1 MKKSMRFAD
10 VLNVRLR
17 EDETVAELNSLME
30 VTTSPARFKSSNELY
45 SYMTEGA
52 LLNVG
57 KLASKSLS
65 IPCGDYMVWMTDAG
79 HTMLVPV
86 SSGMNISNDV
96 FENTHDQ
103 YDIFTNTLLQN
114 WNKLERTLT
123 ESRTLRE
130 AEEDE
135 EEDYKEED
143 EDAEEDEDEDED
155 DEDEEGTGFR
165 TTVDRSTV
173 DRERLLKIMGDR
185 DYSVSELADTIGVWP
200 AAISRVLRDPDKSD
214 SGRDPSLDLAGK
226 ICDVLGTDASH
237 IFPDKFK
244 NESINRRIGTICED
258 VAKANIPFNE
268 FWSKLVTPTLLKG
281 NYQSTKGLVTLL
293 EWWWDKK
300 KPKGRADDDEYVDP
314 DEEDDDEE
322 SEERTVYQR
331 PEEEIKAYKRNAQI
345 AKTGKA
351 LGDYVKKGF
360 ITSLDSFL
368 QNMHNTIY
376 NKNDPHA
383 MHRWAIAQQLY
394 TILKKSAST
403 YEPKFVHAPKGT
415 SYKDKYAAA
424 RTAAMAADKD
434 IPTYSLGLEKSDR
447 NKQIARKKSQDK
459 RAIDPRTAR

>member
-1 MKKSMRFAD
+1 
-10 VLNVRLR
+10 
-17 EDETVAELNSLME
+17 
-30 VTTSPARFKSSNELY
+30 
-45 SYMTEGA
+45 
-52 LLNVG
+52 
-57 KLASKSLS
+57 
-65 IPCGDYMVWMTDAG
+65 MVWMTDAG

-114 WNKLERTLT
+114 WNKLERTLA

-143 EDAEEDEDEDED
+143 DQDDED
-155 DEDEEGTGFR
+155 DEDDEEDEDNEETGFR
-165 TTVDRSTV
+165 TSVDNSTV
-173 DRERLLKIMGDR
+173 DRKRLLKIMRDR
-185 DYSVSELADTIGVWP
+185 NYNVSELADKIGVWP
-200 AAISRVLRDPDKSD
+200 AAISRVLREPSKSD
-214 SGRDPSLDLAGK
+214 SGRDPSLDMAGK

-258 VAKANIPFNE
+258 VAKANIPFDE
-268 FWSKLVTPTLLKG
+268 FWNKLVTPTLLKG
-281 NYQSTKGLVTLL
+281 NYQSTKGLVALL
-293 EWWWDKK
+293 EWWWGKK
-300 KPKGRADDDEYVDP
+300 KPKKGKKKEKLYSMDDDPSDLKIAEPIEEPIDAEAAT
-314 DEEDDDEE
+314 DEEIQAEQ
-322 SEERTVYQR
+322 QR
-331 PEEEIKAYKRNAQI
+331 ARREAQI

-360 ITSLDSFL
+360 ISSLDSFL

-434 IPTYSLGLEKSDR
+434 IPTYSLGLEQSDR
-447 NKQIARKKSQDK
+447 NKQIAKQKRQDK